1 MSAWSRIRPSRIS
14 ILPRQVMPIEHK
26 LARQQHRPLIL
37 FLTRTRIIR
46 DSSRLQ
52 LHTMATIITHRQRTR
67 GRGRPR
73 LQPIAQGAMEPQRS
87 LRTAIETYLQP
98 RQHNQHL
105 RMPTHKQIGRLGIM
119 LLVSFFYWLSRWQV
133 VMVFFISIEKFNT
146 DHHFNPFHSSS
157 NSFQASRLP
166 TMYCS

>member
-1 MSAWSRIRPSRIS
+1 
-14 ILPRQVMPIEHK
+14 MPIEHK
-26 LARQQHRPLIL
+26 LARQQHHPLIL

-119 LLVSFFYWLSRWQV
+119 LLVSFFFIDYQDGRSSWSFSFLLRNSIPTT
-133 VMVFFISIEKFNT
+133 ISIHSIHRPT
-146 DHHFNPFHSSS
+146 HFKLAVYLPCIARNFKILDTI
-157 NSFQASRLP
+157 SR
-166 TMYCS
+166 CSDS